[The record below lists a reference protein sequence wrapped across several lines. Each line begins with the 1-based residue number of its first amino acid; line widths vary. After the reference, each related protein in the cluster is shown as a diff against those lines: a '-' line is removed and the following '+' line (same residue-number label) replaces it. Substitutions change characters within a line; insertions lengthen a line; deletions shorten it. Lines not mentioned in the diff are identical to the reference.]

1 MKKLF
6 SILLALTLVTAL
18 FVGCGGSDSDES
30 SDSGS
35 TDSNTTDTSDEGSD
49 TTDSTP
55 MVEENEVQ
63 EFELVVWEQM
73 EPASQELFDQVAAD
87 FMAEYPEIT
96 VVRNHYETE
105 DLRTN
110 FQNASLAGEG
120 PSLVYGPSDNI
131 GVFQA
136 SGVIQPVT
144 NVLTEEFL
152 AQFDQISM
160 DVTKLGGEYYM
171 VPEINGNQIAMVYN
185 KDLVPEPPKTWDEL
199 VTVAKSFRSNVDDPE
214 NATYGF
220 LYNEAEPYWFVGF
233 YNGFGGAV
241 MDENNNPTL
250 NNQAMIDA
258 LTFVRDIRQV
268 QGLGMEGMNYDIADS
283 MFKSGNAAIILNGA
297 WSWSSYE
304 DAGMNLGIAK
314 APVLPSG
321 STPIF
326 YNATK
331 GYSVPDYVTDDA
343 EIAAIQTFL
352 GYFMNA
358 ENNAKFALASSQAPT
373 NMESRQL
380 DEIKT
385 NPLQIVSVD
394 TIEATT
400 GMPIVAEMR
409 GIWDAIRPELEA
421 VLNAGKDPA
430 EAAAAMQDAAEE
442 FIAEIR
448 AE

>member
-1 MKKLF
+1 MKKLL
-6 SILLALTLVTAL
+6 SILLALSLVTVL
-18 FVGCGGSDSDES
+18 FVGCGGDEKEDGDTGS

-35 TDSNTTDTSDEGSD
+35 SSSTDSGSSE
-49 TTDSTP
+49 TQEP
-55 MVEENEVQ
+55 VEELEVQ

-73 EPASQELFDQVAAD
+73 DPSAQEVFDAVAAD

-120 PSLVYGPSDNI
+120 PSLIYGPSDNI

-144 NVLTEEFL
+144 NVLTEEFI
-152 AQFDQISM
+152 ASIDTISM

-171 VPEINGNQIAMVYN
+171 VPDINGNQIAMIYN
-185 KDLVPEPPKTWDEL
+185 KDLVDEAPTTWEEL
-199 VTVAKSFRSNVDDPE
+199 VAVASGLRANVDDPE
-214 NATYGF
+214 NASYGF
-220 LYNEAEPYWFVGF
+220 LYNEKEPYWFVGF

-241 MDENNNPTL
+241 MDENNDPTL

-258 LTFVRDIRQV
+258 LTFVRDIRLV
-268 QGLGMEGMNYDIADS
+268 DGLGLEGMDYDIADS
-283 MFKSGNAAIILNGA
+283 MFKSGNAGIILNGA
-297 WSWSSYE
+297 WSWASYQE
-304 DAGMNLGIAK
+304 AGMNIGITK

-331 GYSVPDYVTDDA
+331 GYSVPDYVTEDA
-343 EIAAIQTFL
+343 EIAAIQQFL
-352 GYFMNA
+352 AFFMNA
-358 ENNAKFALASSQAPT
+358 ENNAKFALANSQAPT
-373 NMESRQL
+373 VLASREL
-380 DEIKT
+380 PEIT
-385 NPLQIVSVD
+385 GDALQVIAVD

-409 GIWDAIRPELEA
+409 GIWDAMRPELEA
-421 VLNAGKDPA
+421 VLYSGKDPA
-430 EAAAAMQDAAEE
+430 EAAADMQATAEE
-442 FIAEIR
+442 MISEIR